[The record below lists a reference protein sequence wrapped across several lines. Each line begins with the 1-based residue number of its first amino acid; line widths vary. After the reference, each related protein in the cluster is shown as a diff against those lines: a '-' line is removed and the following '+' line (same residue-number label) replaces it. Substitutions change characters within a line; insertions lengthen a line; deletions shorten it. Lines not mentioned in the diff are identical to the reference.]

1 MIVPERGVLARGIHH
16 RYHSAI
22 AASPQPASE
31 CRHLRGTP
39 TFSWLAAATAN
50 AYQFAYDDEVNC
62 PTPLYTSAVQATLTH
77 LPPAMELGTYNWC
90 VQSRD
95 PAGNWSGWSASRTI
109 IIRQPIPVAP
119 VLTLPA
125 NALVTLDTT
134 PDFGWNAV
142 TYGSTYEIQIDNL
155 ATFAVPIEQ
164 EAGRTGLTYTATPLT
179 DGLKYWRVRA
189 VNIHGEPGAW
199 SLARAVTIDTTAPL
213 PPVLSLPANAAISR
227 GTPTF
232 SWLAAATANAY
243 QFAYDDEANCP
254 TPLYTSAVQATLT
267 HLPPAMELGTY
278 NWCAQSRDPAGNW
291 SGWSV
296 SRTIIIRQPIPVAP
310 VLTLPANGL
319 VTLDTTPDFGW
330 NAVPYGSTYEIQID
344 NLATFAAPIEQEAA
358 GLGLTYTATPLTDG
372 LKYWRVRAVNIHG
385 EPGAWS
391 LARAVTIDTVA
402 PAKPVLTS
410 PANNASLLTTTPALA
425 VVTVIGAATY
435 QFQLAV
441 EETFT
446 TPVVDRTATT
456 SYTLDVTQAL
466 PFGRIYWRAQAID
479 IAGNPSG
486 WSDPRSFI
494 VTILKTPA
502 NLTYTTIT
510 KPVFT
515 WAAASNI
522 GIPDPGG

>member
-1 MIVPERGVLARGIHH
+1 MLTLPANALVTLDTTPDFGWNAVTYGSTYEIQIDNLATFAVPIEQEATGLGLTYTATPLTDGLKYWRVRAVNIHGEPGAWSLARAVTIDTTAPLPPVL
-16 RYHSAI
+16 SLPANAAI
-22 AASPQPASE
+22 V
-31 CRHLRGTP
+31 RGTP

-62 PTPLYTSAVQATLTH
+62 PSPLYTSGIQATLTH

-90 VQSRD
+90 AQSRD
-95 PAGNWSGWSASRTI
+95 PAGNWSGWSASRTV

-164 EAGRTGLTYTATPLT
+164 EATGLGLTYTATSLT

-213 PPVLSLPANAAISR
+213 PPVLSLPANAAIVR

-243 QFAYDDEANCP
+243 QFAYDDEVNCP
-254 TPLYTSAVQATLT
+254 SPLYTSGIQATLT

-291 SGWSV
+291 SGWSA
-296 SRTIIIRQPIPVAP
+296 SRTVIIRQPIPVAP
-310 VLTLPANGL
+310 ALTLPANAL

-330 NAVPYGSTYEIQID
+330 NAVTYGSTYEIQID
-344 NLATFAAPIEQEAA
+344 NLATFAVPIEQEA
-358 GLGLTYTATPLTDG
+358 TD
-372 LKYWRVRAVNIHG
+372 W
-385 EPGAWS
+385 
-391 LARAVTIDTVA
+391 D
-402 PAKPVLTS
+402 
-410 PANNASLLTTTPALA
+410 
-425 VVTVIGAATY
+425 
-435 QFQLAV
+435 
-441 EETFT
+441 
-446 TPVVDRTATT
+446 
-456 SYTLDVTQAL
+456 
-466 PFGRIYWRAQAID
+466 
-479 IAGNPSG
+479 
-486 WSDPRSFI
+486 
-494 VTILKTPA
+494 
-502 NLTYTTIT
+502 
-510 KPVFT
+510 
-515 WAAASNI
+515 
-522 GIPDPGG
+522 